1 MRLYY
6 SESTFTCARAMR
18 GTTRTERALCGAGIL
33 LAGIAWCGPVFAQT
47 ALPPLSVQAKK
58 AKAKSAKR
66 TAPRAAPQP
75 AAPAAGAAESE
86 APGMTAPQDVPYATP
101 GSVSTAT
108 RSDIET
114 FGQIRTDDILRAM
127 PGVSTRES
135 ASNAG
140 VAVNIRGFEGSGR
153 VNMMIDGV
161 RQNFRFTGHE
171 ASGFTYIDPNLIAG
185 IEVNSGAVSTRG
197 GAGALAGTANFRTL
211 DVGDIIKPGQN
222 MGVLTTTTWGSNGI
236 GWTGL
241 AAAGARTDSVGVA
254 GAIST
259 RDQGRYKN
267 GDGVTVPNTDREVLS
282 GLFKLEFKPSSEH
295 FLKFGGVFYDGDFT
309 ANSYLQNVRSDT
321 FTMNYAYRPSDNP
334 WVDFRFNA
342 YKNDVVMRYLEGT
355 GSAVGRVIDVQGE
368 GFDLSNTSRF
378 QIVDVRFVSEIGFE
392 YFGDDFDVINSA
404 AVPDRGVNP
413 SGKSSV
419 AGLFSQTKAS
429 YGIGDLI
436 VGLRYDMFT
445 LKGSGSVAAGNPI
458 GLPAGPYAVD
468 REEERFNP
476 KVTFALNPLSWLQP
490 YVTYSETMRYPTV
503 NETFTGGLHPG
514 TGVPQY
520 FYPNPFLEP
529 EIAKGWE
536 FGFNIKKGGLFA
548 HRDLFRFKA
557 AYFTLDVENYITA
570 FLTPSFATYYDN
582 HPGTST
588 VQGIELQ
595 GMYDAGFFFAGLS
608 YTYTDS
614 NLPPQINGFGA
625 TAYLPDHVA
634 TITGGL
640 RFFDEKL
647 TVGARGYFVSEA
659 EVGAINGPPTP
670 GYELLDLFTSYK
682 FDSGLQI
689 GASLTNVFDET
700 YTPVLSTGASGAT
713 GIPTG
718 RGRTLLLN
726 AKAQF

>member
-1 MRLYY
+1 MRLNNGG
-6 SESTFTCARAMR
+6 STNARAQLMR
-18 GTTRTERALCGAGIL
+18 RASCAERALWGAGIV
-33 LAGIAWCGPVFAQT
+33 LAGIAWGAPAFAQT
-47 ALPPLSVQAKK
+47 TLPPLSVQTKK

-66 TAPRAAPQP
+66 AAPRAAPPP
-75 AAPAAGAAESE
+75 AEPAPGVAAGEGPVATSR
-86 APGMTAPQDVPYATP
+86 QDVPYTTP

-114 FGQIRTDDILRAM
+114 FGQIGTDDILRSM
-127 PGVSTRES
+127 PGVSTRQS

-197 GAGALAGTANFRTL
+197 GAGALAGTADFRTL
-211 DVGDIIKPGQN
+211 DIDDIIKPGQN
-222 MGVLTTTTWGSNGI
+222 TGVLTTTTWGSNGI
-236 GWTGL
+236 GWTGM
-241 AAAGARTDSVGVA
+241 AAGGARTDTVGVA

-267 GDGVTVPNTDREVLS
+267 GDGVTVLNTDREVLS

-309 ANSYLQNVRSDT
+309 ANSYFQNVRSDT
-321 FTMNYAYRPSDNP
+321 FTMNYAYRPSENP
-334 WVDFRFNA
+334 WIDFRFNA
-342 YKNDVVMRYLEGT
+342 YKNDVVMRYLRGT
-355 GSAVGRVIDVQGE
+355 GSAVGRVIDVQGA
-368 GFDLSNTSRF
+368 GFDTSNTSRF
-378 QIVDVRFVSEIGFE
+378 RIGDVRFVSEYGFE

-404 AVPDRGVNP
+404 TSPDFGVNP

-419 AGLFSQTKAS
+419 AGLFSQTKAT
-429 YGIGDLI
+429 YGIADLI

-445 LKGSGSVAAGNPI
+445 LKGSGAVAAGNPI
-458 GLPAGPYAVD
+458 GLPAGPYEVD
-468 REEERFNP
+468 RQDERFNP
-476 KVTFALNPLSWLQP
+476 KVTFVLNPLSWFRP

-503 NETFTGGLHPG
+503 NEAFTGGVHPG
-514 TGVPQY
+514 DTTNQS
-520 FYPNPFLEP
+520 FFPNPFLEP

-536 FGFNIKKGGLFA
+536 FGFNIKKDGVIV
-548 HRDLFRFKA
+548 RNDLFRFKA
-557 AYFTLDVENYITA
+557 AYFSLDVENYITA
-570 FLTPSFATYYDN
+570 FIAPGFRIYYDN
-582 HPGTST
+582 HSGTSK

-614 NLPPQINGFGA
+614 KLPPQINGFGA
-625 TAYLPDHVA
+625 AAYLPDHVA

-647 TVGARGYFVSEA
+647 TLGARGYLVSEA
-659 EVGAINGPPTP
+659 EVGAINGSPTP

-689 GASLTNVFDET
+689 GASVTNVFDEA
-700 YTPVLSTGASGAT
+700 YTPALSTGASGAT
-713 GIPTG
+713 GVPTG
-718 RGRTLLLN
+718 RGRTFLLN